1 MRCYILILY
10 YTLLLNICVSY
21 LWDVKVLTVYKSP
34 FQKIRLG
41 KNNDGGYIIANVP
54 NVNYT
59 LLLSGGILNDNS
71 FENDFLNKYQQT
83 KCYAFDKNVKELP
96 NKNDNITFLTKNIGG
111 ENNNNLHHL
120 INKYDNI
127 FVKMDIEGGEI
138 TWINS
143 LNITHLNKMNQ
154 LVIEFHFPF
163 TRKELLVF
171 KKINKSHALIHFHG
185 NNCIDVNT
193 TLQHDYSKN
202 NKKNNTNI
210 EINNNTN
217 NKYIQVPN
225 IFECTY
231 LHKKF
236 FTSKPELN
244 VEKIPSN
251 IDMKNCVNRNEISI
265 DYPPFVN

>member
-1 MRCYILILY
+1 MKSYELILCFIF
-10 YTLLLNICVSY
+10 LFKVAVSH
-21 LWDVKVLTVYKSP
+21 LWYAQVLTVYKSP

-41 KNNDGGYIIANVP
+41 KDNDGGYIIANVP

-83 KCYAFDKNVKELP
+83 KCFSFDESVKELP
-96 NKNDNITFLTKNIGG
+96 NKNNNITFIKKHIGG

-138 TWINS
+138 PWIHS

-163 TRKELLVF
+163 TFNELIIF
-171 KKINKSHALIHFHG
+171 KKINKSHVLIHFHG
-185 NNCIDVNT
+185 NNCDDTKTI
-193 TLQHDYSKN
+193 LQHDYSK
-202 NKKNNTNI
+202 
-210 EINNNTN
+210 NNNTN
-217 NKYIQVPN
+217 NKYIQVPK

-236 FTSKPELN
+236 FKSKPELN
-244 VEKIPSN
+244 VEQIPSD
-251 IDMKNCVNRNEISI
+251 IDMKNCINRDEINI
-265 DYPPFVN
+265 NYPPFVN